1 MSEYSTD
8 GNESGVPTEATV
20 PPLGAVLRAA
30 RESRGE
36 SLSEVAMALKLSVRQ
51 LEAME
56 QERFADLPGPAFV
69 KGFVRN
75 YGRHLGV
82 DVEPMIAAR
91 WGVPAA
97 TSIELTPMT
106 NAEGTLPVS
115 GTPSRISRVLA
126 PLLLILLLGGG
137 LAWYFDGFD
146 PHPAA
151 PEAEPAAALAP
162 DETPQPEAEGYPPP
176 LAEGSEEAAVEPP
189 PAAAELTP
197 VPPAPVTEPESQPA
211 PAAPTVA
218 AETPAAPAAGDVQA
232 AAPSA
237 AESAADLASGPGRLV
252 FRLDQESWLE
262 VRDSRDR
269 RLYSGVGSA
278 GSVRVVQG
286 QRPFSIV
293 VGNAAGVRL
302 EHAGSE
308 IDLAPHTS
316 SGGVARLQVD

>member
-8 GNESGVPTEATV
+8 GNESGVPAEVTV

-51 LEAME
+51 LEAIE

-82 DVEPMIAAR
+82 DVEAMITAR
-91 WGVPAA
+91 WGGSAVA
-97 TSIELTPMT
+97 IELAPMT

-115 GTPSRISRVLA
+115 GSPSRMRRVFA
-126 PLLLILLLGGG
+126 PLLLVLAIGGG
-137 LAWYFDGFD
+137 VAWYFDGFD
-146 PHPAA
+146 PHPEVADAEPVVEVA
-151 PEAEPAAALAP
+151 PEEAL
-162 DETPQPEAEGYPPP
+162 QPEAEGYPPP
-176 LAEGSEEAAVEPP
+176 MEEGSEAGTGEPQPPATELAPVPAPVSESAPPQSMPVEAAVVAS
-189 PAAAELTP
+189 PA
-197 VPPAPVTEPESQPA
+197 
-211 PAAPTVA
+211 
-218 AETPAAPAAGDVQA
+218 
-232 AAPSA
+232 SA
-237 AESAADLASGPGRLV
+237 ATDGQATVSPADESTAELASGPGRLV